1 MEQETTTGLER
12 KNIVLTGG
20 NNGIGYET
28 AKALYSDGHYI
39 IFGSRNKQ
47 KN

>member
-1 MEQETTTGLER
+1 MEQETSTGLDR

-28 AKALYSDGHYI
+28 VKALYSDGHNI
-39 IFGSRNKQ
+39 IFGSRNI
-47 KN
+47 

>member
-1 MEQETTTGLER
+1 MEQETNTSLNR

-28 AKALYSDGHYI
+28 VKALYSDGHNI